1 MSAKMLRNGIQHN
14 KRLPARA
21 LMFHQ
26 KEAGGK
32 QILTSSL
39 KKHLFYN

>member
-14 KRLPARA
+14 KWLPARA
-21 LMFHQ
+21 LMYHQ

-32 QILTSSL
+32 QMNACPRLTKL
-39 KKHLFYN
+39 

>member
-26 KEAGGK
+26 KKPGANK
-32 QILTSSL
+32 
-39 KKHLFYN
+39 

>member
-26 KEAGGK
+26 KEAGDK
-32 QILTSSL
+32 QMNAYPRLTKL
-39 KKHLFYN
+39 